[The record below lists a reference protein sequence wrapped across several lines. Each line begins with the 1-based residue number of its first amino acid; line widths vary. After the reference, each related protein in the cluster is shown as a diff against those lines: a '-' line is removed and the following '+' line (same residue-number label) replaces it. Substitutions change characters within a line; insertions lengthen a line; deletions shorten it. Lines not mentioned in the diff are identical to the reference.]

1 VGKPTRRNQEEAQG
15 NMAKQRQES
24 HRSINMAVT
33 LTDEQIKALQ
43 AGKATIEDFTQ
54 PKEASSSQFRNLKED
69 TIVIKQVL
77 AKIGETQLT
86 LLMSQSKPFQELK
99 SLLKLTIVVIF
110 AMSLIILGTIVM
122 YANGFI
128 KN

>member
-1 VGKPTRRNQEEAQG
+1 
-15 NMAKQRQES
+15 MA
-24 HRSINMAVT
+24 IT

-43 AGKATIEDFTQ
+43 AGKASIEDFTQ
-54 PKEASSSQFRNLKED
+54 PKEASSAQFRNLKED

-86 LLMSQSKPFQELK
+86 LLMSQSKPIQELK
-99 SLLKLTIVVIF
+99 SLLKLTVVVIF
-110 AMSLIILGTIVM
+110 AMSLIIIGTIVL